1 MRSVFGVQLMR
12 RSVPRRR
19 VLAFA
24 AIVGATLL
32 AASAPAHAQLP
43 GGPGAVDQYVEDVPT
58 GGGSSHPTAD
68 PPSSTPAPSGV
79 QQQIDAQG
87 GSDAPLLTQV
97 VSSSTYGAPQGRAGK
112 GGGGGKDGGGKDGG
126 SSAERMER
134 GGELP
139 EAVTSGTESS
149 GVVSSAVTAVE
160 GSDSRRLLG
169 LLLALLAVTAAT
181 VVAVGLRQRRGNRG

>member
-1 MRSVFGVQLMR
+1 
-12 RSVPRRR
+12 
-19 VLAFA
+19 
-24 AIVGATLL
+24 
-32 AASAPAHAQLP
+32 
-43 GGPGAVDQYVEDVPT
+43 YVEDVPT
-58 GGGSSHPTAD
+58 GGGTSHPTAD

-79 QQQIDAQG
+79 QQQIAAQG

-97 VSSSTYGAPQGRAGK
+97 VSSSTYGAPQRRAVNK
-112 GGGGGKDGGGKDGG
+112 GGG

-139 EAVTSGTESS
+139 EAVSSGTESS

-160 GSDSRRLLG
+160 GSDSRRLVG

-181 VVAVGLRQRRGNRG
+181 VVAVGLRQRRANRG

>member
-1 MRSVFGVQLMR
+1 MRSVFGVELMR
-12 RSVPRRR
+12 RGVPQLR

-32 AASAPAHAQLP
+32 ATSAPAHAQLS
-43 GGPGAVDQYVEDVPT
+43 GGPGAVDKYVEDVPT
-58 GGGSSHPTAD
+58 GGGTSHPTAD

-97 VSSSTYGAPQGRAGK
+97 VSSSTYGAPQGRAVNK
-112 GGGGGKDGGGKDGG
+112 GGGG

-134 GGELP
+134 GGALP
-139 EAVTSGTESS
+139 EAVSSGTESS

-160 GSDSRRLLG
+160 GSDSRRLVG

-181 VVAVGLRQRRGNRG
+181 VVAVGLRQRRANRG

>member
-1 MRSVFGVQLMR
+1 MRSVFGVELMR
-12 RSVPRRR
+12 RSVRRR

-32 AASAPAHAQLP
+32 ATSAPAHAQLS

-58 GGGSSHPTAD
+58 GGGTSHPTAD

-97 VSSSTYGAPQGRAGK
+97 VSSSTYGAPQGRAVNK
-112 GGGGGKDGGGKDGG
+112 GGG

-139 EAVTSGTESS
+139 EAVSSGTESS

-169 LLLALLAVTAAT
+169 LLLALLAVTAAA
-181 VVAVGLRQRRGNRG
+181 VVAVGLRQRRANRG

>member
-1 MRSVFGVQLMR
+1 MKSVFGVELMR

-32 AASAPAHAQLP
+32 ATSAPAHAQLS

-58 GGGSSHPTAD
+58 GSGTAHPTAD
-68 PPSSTPAPSGV
+68 PPSSTPPPSGV

-97 VSSSTYGAPQGRAGK
+97 VSSSTYGAPQERAGK
-112 GGGGGKDGGGKDGG
+112 NKGGGSG
-126 SSAERMER
+126 SSERMER

-139 EAVTSGTESS
+139 EAVSSGTESS

-181 VVAVGLRQRRGNRG
+181 VVAVGLRQRRANRG

>member
-1 MRSVFGVQLMR
+1 MRSVFGVELMR
-12 RSVPRRR
+12 RSVRRR

-32 AASAPAHAQLP
+32 ATSAPAHAQLS

-58 GGGSSHPTAD
+58 GGGTSHPTAD

-97 VSSSTYGAPQGRAGK
+97 VSSSTYGAPQGRAVNK
-112 GGGGGKDGGGKDGG
+112 GGG

-139 EAVTSGTESS
+139 EAVSSGTESS

-160 GSDSRRLLG
+160 GSDARRLLG

-181 VVAVGLRQRRGNRG
+181 VFAVGLRQRRANRG